1 MASTSRA
8 SNREKCLRLQVEDWT
23 ASDEDESA
31 PRETEPLL
39 SESAS
44 HYERKVD
51 VRPHFFRSRR
61 RRPCLINVSPRAPL

>member
-23 ASDEDESA
+23 ESDGDESP

-44 HYERKVD
+44 QSSLSFGLYH
-51 VRPHFFRSRR
+51 VR
-61 RRPCLINVSPRAPL
+61 L